1 MGDESGSRVGGKERG
16 LQLASV
22 DPVLIHIAQPTP
34 LVFKNLAHMVSLVLG
49 QLGCLVSYTRHEQP
63 WRLTGTQ
70 NEGS

>member
-49 QLGCLVSYTRHEQP
+49 
-63 WRLTGTQ
+63 
-70 NEGS
+70 